1 MCSVW
6 KRILSL
12 SELRRHRR
20 CVHKP
25 VLSVIQCSYCGK
37 DFQRKDFL
45 SAHVSRVHEQ
55 GDIFN
60 CVKCNNDLIKN
71 QLWTDIK
78 AHPQRKM
85 GLLNTSVMTVTK
97 AFALVSSCRLML
109 TTIKVLLVNIVV
121 RHLNSFII
129 FKDMSRT
136 ERTLSARIV
145 IKTTV
150 INHLLANMN

>member
-1 MCSVW
+1 MS
-6 KRILSL
+6 K
-12 SELRRHRR
+12 
-20 CVHKP
+20 
-25 VLSVIQCSYCGK
+25 VIFST
-37 DFQRKDFL
+37 
-45 SAHVSRVHEQ
+45 VS
-55 GDIFN
+55 N
-60 CVKCNNDLIKN
+60 ATNDLIKN
-71 QLWTDIK
+71 QTWTDIK

-150 INHLLANMN
+150 INHLFANMN